1 MRVTKYN
8 LLAIA
13 FGFLLIF
20 AEILVEIKQPPAYKG
35 QKPDLESIIKLH
47 PDGWMAIVGPVYD
60 PHSLE
65 NDYDIVVSQNYENV
79 DGKVVMV
86 SMTWSRDGIRRAGH
100 PQEVCY
106 NASGLTVT
114 LPRQV
119 SIQAAGNKLNVISF
133 RGRNKDMV
141 EDVVYWGVTGGRHDV
156 RLISNNVIIDRVHA
170 LTRRFRDVADLVM
183 GDIPDNLMVRVSSW
197 RRESE
202 PPSTAHID
210 YIKAYLQSVSPST
223 RRFLTGVGNY

>member
-20 AEILVEIKQPPAYKG
+20 SEILVEIKQHPAYKG
-35 QKPDLESIIKLH
+35 QKPDLERIITLH
-47 PDGWMAIVGPVYD
+47 PDGWKAVAGPVVD
-60 PHSLE
+60 PQSLE
-65 NDYDIVVSQNYENV
+65 YVYDVVVSQKYENV
-79 DGKVVMV
+79 NGKVVMV

-100 PQEVCY
+100 PQEICF
-106 NASGLTVT
+106 NASGFTVT

-119 SIQAAGNKLNVISF
+119 SIQAAGNKLDVIAF
-133 RGRNKDMV
+133 TGRQGDMV
-141 EDVVYWGVTGGRHDV
+141 QDVVYWRVTGGKHDV
-156 RLISNNVIIDRVHA
+156 RLDEKYL
-170 LTRRFRDVADLVM
+170 LTHRFREVASLLM
-183 GDIPDNLMVRVSSW
+183 GDIPDNLMVRVSMW
-197 RRESE
+197 RRESD

-223 RRFLTGVGNY
+223 RLFLTGVGDY

>member
-20 AEILVEIKQPPAYKG
+20 SEILVEIKQHPAYKG
-35 QKPDLESIIKLH
+35 QKPDLERMIKLH
-47 PDGWMAIVGPVYD
+47 PDGWKAVAGPVVD
-60 PHSLE
+60 PQSLE
-65 NDYDIVVSQNYENV
+65 YVYDVVVSQKYENV

-100 PQEVCY
+100 PQEICF
-106 NASGLTVT
+106 NASGFTVT

-119 SIQAAGNKLNVISF
+119 SIQAAGNKLDVIAF
-133 RGRNKDMV
+133 TGRQGDMV
-141 EDVVYWGVTGGRHDV
+141 QDVVYWRVTGGKHDV
-156 RLISNNVIIDRVHA
+156 RLDEKYL
-170 LTRRFRDVADLVM
+170 LTHRFREVAALLM

-197 RRESE
+197 RRESD

-210 YIKAYLQSVSPST
+210 YIKDYLQSVSPST
-223 RRFLTGVGNY
+223 RRFLTGVGDY

>member
-20 AEILVEIKQPPAYKG
+20 SEILVEIKQHPAYKG
-35 QKPDLESIIKLH
+35 QKPDLERMIKLH
-47 PDGWMAIVGPVYD
+47 PDGWKAVAGPVVD
-60 PHSLE
+60 PQSLE
-65 NDYDIVVSQNYENV
+65 YVYDVVVSQKYENV

-100 PQEVCY
+100 PQEICF
-106 NASGLTVT
+106 NASGFTVT

-119 SIQAAGNKLNVISF
+119 SIQAAGNKLDVIAF
-133 RGRNKDMV
+133 TGRQGDMV
-141 EDVVYWGVTGGRHDV
+141 QDVVYWRVTGGKHDV
-156 RLISNNVIIDRVHA
+156 RLDEKYL
-170 LTRRFRDVADLVM
+170 LTHRFREVAALLM
-183 GDIPDNLMVRVSSW
+183 GDIPDNLMVRVSTW
-197 RRESE
+197 RRESD
-202 PPSTAHID
+202 PPSTVHID

-223 RRFLTGVGNY
+223 RRFLTGVGDY

>member
-20 AEILVEIKQPPAYKG
+20 SEILVEIKQHPAYKG
-35 QKPDLESIIKLH
+35 QKPDLERIIKLH
-47 PDGWMAIVGPVYD
+47 PDGWKAVAGPVVD
-60 PHSLE
+60 PQSLE
-65 NDYDIVVSQNYENV
+65 YVYDVVVSQKYENV

-100 PQEVCY
+100 PQEICF
-106 NASGLTVT
+106 NASGFTVT

-119 SIQAAGNKLNVISF
+119 SIQAAGNKLDVIAF
-133 RGRNKDMV
+133 TGRQGDMV
-141 EDVVYWGVTGGRHDV
+141 QDVVYWRVTGGKHDV
-156 RLISNNVIIDRVHA
+156 RLDEKYL
-170 LTRRFRDVADLVM
+170 LTHRFREVAALLM
-183 GDIPDNLMVRVSSW
+183 GDIPDNLMVRVSTW
-197 RRESE
+197 RRESD
-202 PPSTAHID
+202 PPSTVHID

-223 RRFLTGVGNY
+223 RRFLTGVGDY